1 IATFGIGR
9 AFLDL
14 LLLFTVPLVRRE
26 GFLSVLLPVGVDLFF
41 EQRLVGACFL
51 ADYFLR
57 ELQLV
62 CAGLDVGGVDK
73 HVLRPEQATVSYL
86 FQDAVKDLLEQISV
100 LEASFVV
107 LSESR
112 KMRHFIIEAEAEEP
126 SVRQVS
132 VDFLNGPAHRTNAKG
147 V

>member
-1 IATFGIGR
+1 LRMRCFVPSICSNGKRLSDFLFDDIQQRFENMAVMDIPGCHDGGEEETVPVRGCVTGIGEFLLPLVFYVIATFGIGR

-41 EQRLVGACFL
+41 EQGLVGACFL

-62 CAGLDVGGVDK
+62 CAGL
-73 HVLRPEQATVSYL
+73 
-86 FQDAVKDLLEQISV
+86 
-100 LEASFVV
+100 
-107 LSESR
+107 
-112 KMRHFIIEAEAEEP
+112 
-126 SVRQVS
+126 
-132 VDFLNGPAHRTNAKG
+132 
-147 V
+147 